1 MNNILEV
8 IEALSK
14 LNSSELRYAIETF
27 VVESGKGPIVIEGAS
42 KGMQS
47 LLKKQEAFANE
58 RLQTLFVLEDSTR
71 KVAKFK
77 RARLLKNLVEA
88 SVSNSEKYKEEYEK
102 LLLDEDVRDYIEV
115 IVR

>member
-1 MNNILEV
+1 MKEIAD
-8 IEALSK
+8 IIAALSK

-27 VVESGKGPIVIEGAS
+27 VIESGKGIIVIDGAS

-47 LLKKQEAFANE
+47 LLKKQEAFASE

-88 SVSNSEKYKEEYEK
+88 SVCDAEKYKEEYDQ
-102 LLLDEDVRDYIEV
+102 LLLDEDIKDYIE
-115 IVR
+115 IVVG